1 MSSLVEFAKDEFKI
15 MGWDKTNDE
24 MQLEVCNNLIEL
36 LSVLAKQG
44 HSGFS
49 IGYVLNLFNKLANFT
64 PLSPLTGD
72 SSEWVDVGTFHDKNG
87 CEIKLFQNKL
97 CSSVFKD
104 SRDSRAYD
112 INLDDPDDAE
122 KKYISFPY
130 TPSY

>member
-1 MSSLVEFAKDEFKI
+1 MGLTSLV
-15 MGWDKTNDE
+15 KTANRD
-24 MQLEVCNNLIEL
+24 VCI
-36 LSVLAKQG
+36 LSGIQKQESSPFRRG
-44 HSGFS
+44 SS
-49 IGYVLNLFNKLANFT
+49 INKLANFT

-87 CEIKLFQNKL
+87 CEIKLFQNKR

-104 SRDSRAYD
+104 SKDSRAYD

>member
-15 MGWDKTNDE
+15 MGWDKTKDE

-64 PLSPLTGD
+64 NQHRKASPFRERIQGALPVKFKQIQLRERHK
-72 SSEWVDVGTFHDKNG
+72 S
-87 CEIKLFQNKL
+87 NK
-97 CSSVFKD
+97 
-104 SRDSRAYD
+104 
-112 INLDDPDDAE
+112 
-122 KKYISFPY
+122 
-130 TPSY
+130 